1 VYSRRTL
8 IRAAGSAVIGG
19 LLAACSDDRAGTVTL
34 DPATDRAS
42 ATTTLAEPVV
52 TSDQTSEPSTTSTL
66 VASPSSPSTSE
77 PPRSPST
84 STNVVAEP
92 WSGADFAELNGF
104 LSDTNGQA
112 FVIVERGVPVHEWYR
127 TDDTFA
133 RDIASAQKSVLSLL
147 VGRAI
152 ADGLFGVDTRIDDVL
167 GTDWTPHSQTSDVT
181 VRHLLTM
188 TSGLD
193 DRLALVAAPGTTWLY
208 SGAFAQLFEVLRV
221 TTGRDV
227 DDLAR
232 DWLFGPAGAGG
243 AVFYER
249 RTDEFAPIGMR
260 ATAKDLVAIGQ
271 MVLARSEPGLPQ
283 QWLDDSFAPS
293 QPYNVSYGYLWWL
306 NGQESFM
313 LPGPTPPTRP
323 GSLIPTA
330 PVDLV
335 AALGK
340 ADQRLYVSR
349 ALDLVV
355 ARLGDKVDPES
366 RPALSTF
373 DAALWAMLGRL
384 RSGAG

>member
-1 VYSRRTL
+1 MT
-8 IRAAGSAVIGG
+8 
-19 LLAACSDDRAGTVTL
+19 
-34 DPATDRAS
+34 
-42 ATTTLAEPVV
+42 
-52 TSDQTSEPSTTSTL
+52 
-66 VASPSSPSTSE
+66 
-77 PPRSPST
+77 
-84 STNVVAEP
+84 
-92 WSGADFAELNGF
+92 
-104 LSDTNGQA
+104 
-112 FVIVERGVPVHEWYR
+112 VHEWYR
-127 TDDTFA
+127 TDDTYA

-152 ADGLFGVDTRIDDVL
+152 ADEVFGIDTIVDAVL
-167 GTDWTPHSQTSDVT
+167 GPGWTSHGQTSAIT
-181 VRHLLTM
+181 VQHLLTM

-193 DRLALVAAPGTTWLY
+193 DRLALVSAPGTAWLY

-227 DDLAR
+227 DDLAH

-249 RTDEFAPIGMR
+249 RADEFAPIGMR
-260 ATAKDLVAIGQ
+260 ATAKDLTAIGQ
-271 MVLARSEPGLPQ
+271 MVLARSQPGLPP

-293 QPYNVSYGYLWWL
+293 QPYNASYGYLWWL
-306 NGQESFM
+306 NGQGSFM
-313 LPGPTPPTRP
+313 LPGPTPPARP

-340 ADQRLYVSR
+340 ADQKLYVSR

-373 DAALWAMLGRL
+373 DAALWAMLERL
-384 RSGAG
+384 RSGTG